1 MRAEGERPL
10 ILRAKSMPQPNKIRS
25 SSPSDDSIR
34 RRAKAFQR
42 VERGG
47 RVGWLYEWNTGAIDI
62 IFPPEDFT
70 FVRSK
75 AQHLQVRPAIND

>member
-1 MRAEGERPL
+1 
-10 ILRAKSMPQPNKIRS
+10 MPQPNKITS
-25 SSPSDDSIR
+25 SSSSDDSMR

-75 AQHLQVRPAIND
+75 AQHLQARPAISD